1 MRIARRGKSVRRKM
15 KKDTLEIPEFL
26 KISAEERKAAWKG
39 REHTNPFIGGTD
51 EAWRAREKER
61 RAAIEDARK
70 TKNARGLA
78 KIKQAHPGER
88 WDRKHKIWVPE

>member
-1 MRIARRGKSVRRKM
+1 M

-51 EAWRAREKER
+51 EAWRARETER
-61 RAAIEDARK
+61 REAVAVAAKE
-70 TKNARGLA
+70 KNLKGLA
-78 KIKQAHPGER
+78 KIKAAHPGQK
-88 WDRKHKIWVPE
+88 WDRKLKLWVLA